1 MSYSRGMLGIVKEL
15 AALAL
20 VALVA
25 LNCVRGAESV
35 APVDD
40 PAGPELSA
48 TEEAP
53 SQATIAGFVVDEASG
68 EGVEGVRVELQTA
81 KGDLYTTSHPDGSF
95 SFPPQ
100 APGAFTVRVVPRR
113 PWRPPGPSRSAGVDA
128 GQRWRPRL
136 PVDGALVLEPEG
148 SSYHPGRIG

>member
-1 MSYSRGMLGIVKEL
+1 MLGIVKEL

-68 EGVEGVRVELQTA
+68 EGVEGVR
-81 KGDLYTTSHPDGSF
+81 
-95 SFPPQ
+95 
-100 APGAFTVRVVPRR
+100 R
-113 PWRPPGPSRSAGVDA
+113 PAAAIPSPSRSSRTTSSRAA
-128 GQRWRPRL
+128 SSRASTSSIAAIPTPTFRL
-136 PVDGALVLEPEG
+136 PAA
-148 SSYHPGRIG
+148 R